1 MMSVGVMIEKFIVT
15 MEHVDV
21 LTIHVAVESYRRD
34 KTQSPWSRVHI
45 HNLFVQL
52 PPTSLLIRPSQQN
65 FVAVDIDVWNN
76 KENGFKPVKVSLCVL
91 IMFNCFDGEWCFI
104 WM

>member
-1 MMSVGVMIEKFIVT
+1 MVSVGVMIEKFIVT
-15 MEHVDV
+15 MEHVDI

-76 KENGFKPVKVSLCVL
+76 IVSLCVL